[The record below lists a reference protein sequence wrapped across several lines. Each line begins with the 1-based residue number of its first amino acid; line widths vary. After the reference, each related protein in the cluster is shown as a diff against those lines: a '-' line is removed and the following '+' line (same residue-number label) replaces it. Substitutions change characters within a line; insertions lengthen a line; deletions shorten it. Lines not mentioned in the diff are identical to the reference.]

1 MDTFHYYFNTAFPVK
16 ESIVNKWITKG
27 IIVSRN
33 KLRLL
38 YNIKRSMNLPMES
51 VKYILDYQ
59 LIYRKVIKE
68 AKRRKAD
75 DLFCLLQTKT
85 KLYGK

>member
-1 MDTFHYYFNTAFPVK
+1 MSASSEPNISFNIFMDTFRYYFNTAFPIKATYVK

-38 YNIKRSMNLPMES
+38 YNMKDP
-51 VKYILDYQ
+51 
-59 LIYRKVIKE
+59 
-68 AKRRKAD
+68 
-75 DLFCLLQTKT
+75 
-85 KLYGK
+85 